1 MFDTPQLYK
10 NISIT
15 AFFTAIALF
24 FMLMISILNNGV
36 TAQSFELV
44 QDIETFT
51 SEILAAETPLRWIM
65 TFDNIFLTLYTTTI
79 ILLAIALKNDKN
91 VWLVGIATAA
101 VIFTGYLDLHENHD
115 ILTMVNAAKFG
126 LPITSEHL
134 INRMIWSQLKFHSS
148 YLGFFLFSFALP
160 GDTFLEKLL
169 RWSLWTVYL
178 PLGVLVYT
186 FPNTAWDLG
195 RYAFMLSGF
204 VFLGLI
210 FQRRARLAV

>member
-1 MFDTPQLYK
+1 MFETPQLYK

-91 VWLVGIATAA
+91 VWLIGIATAA

-134 INRMIWSQLKFHSS
+134 LNRMIWSQLKFHSS